1 MEAYQKFKEYL
12 VSELE
17 AIRSA
22 GLYKEERVIVSPQSV
37 KIRLESGEEV
47 LNFCANNYLGLS
59 DHPEL
64 IAAAGQA
71 MESRGYGMS
80 SVRFICGT
88 QDLHKRLEAA
98 ISQFFGTEDAIL
110 YASCF
115 DANGGVFESLLDEN
129 DAIIS
134 DTLNHAS
141 IIDGVR
147 LCKAVRYRYANAQ
160 MDDLES
166 QLQSSQQQRFRLI
179 VTDGVF
185 SMDGNVAPLD
195 QIYALAQKYDALI
208 MVDESHSAGVVGKT
222 GRGTT
227 EQFNLRGKI
236 DILTGTLGKAFGG
249 AIGGFTTGKK
259 EIIALLRQ
267 RSRPYLFSNSIPPSV
282 ANAGI
287 FAFNYLDKSNTLQ
300 DKLHENTG
308 YFVEQMQKA
317 GFDIKPTQSAICA
330 VMLYDAK
337 LSQDMAARL
346 LKEGI
351 YVTGF
356 YYPVVPKGQARIR
369 VQLSAAHERAQLDK
383 CIQAFIKVGKELSV
397 IE

>member
-1 MEAYQKFKEYL
+1 MEAYKKFQEYL

-22 GLYKEERVIVSPQSV
+22 GLYKEERIISSPQSV
-37 KIRLESGEEV
+37 NIQLNSGDEV

-59 DHPEL
+59 DDPGL
-64 IAAAGQA
+64 IAAANQA
-71 MESRGYGMS
+71 MEKRGYGMS

-88 QDLHKRLEAA
+88 QDMHKQLEATVA
-98 ISQFFGTEDAIL
+98 RFFGTEDTIL
-110 YASCF
+110 YAACF
-115 DANGGVFESLLDEN
+115 DANGGVFEPLLDEN

-166 QLQSSQQQRFRLI
+166 QLQAAQQQRFRLI

-195 QIYALAQKYDALI
+195 QIYELALKYNAMV

-236 DILTGTLGKAFGG
+236 DILTGTFGKAFGG

-259 EIIALLRQ
+259 EIIAMLRQ

-282 ANAGI
+282 VGAGI
-287 FAFNYLDKSNTLQ
+287 YAFEFLEKSNTLQ
-300 DKLHENTG
+300 DKLHENTK
-308 YFVEQMQKA
+308 YFVEKMQKT

-337 LSQDMAARL
+337 LSQDMAALL

-369 VQLSAAHERAQLDK
+369 VQISAAHEKEQLDK
-383 CIQAFIKVGKELSV
+383 CINAFAKVGKELAV
-397 IE
+397 LK